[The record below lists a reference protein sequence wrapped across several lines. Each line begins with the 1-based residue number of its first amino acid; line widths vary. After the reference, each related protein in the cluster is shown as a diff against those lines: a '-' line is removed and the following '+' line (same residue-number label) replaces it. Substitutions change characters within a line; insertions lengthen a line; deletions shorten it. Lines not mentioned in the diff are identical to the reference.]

1 MVLSMLL
8 LPFMDAIVKF
18 LSNRYPILQL
28 IWARFFFHFLIIL
41 PCVVFQYGGRVFHQA
56 HPLKLLS
63 PGLFLLGG
71 TGLFFVAI
79 QYLPLADAIA
89 ILFFDAVIVVA
100 LSSLVLGEQV
110 PLRRW
115 LACAVGFIAILMIV
129 RPGGSGFHWASL
141 IALVAALFWAL
152 YFVSTRMMSG
162 KVPPLVM
169 LGWQSVSGFV
179 LMTAA
184 LPFFWVTPTFVDGIM
199 MVLIGAIGAVG
210 HLLFIRAFVYV
221 QASLLAP
228 LRYLEI
234 VMQVVLGYWLF
245 GDYPDL
251 WAWMGIGLII
261 GVGIYLGRAEI
272 ATNASRKVKVNDG
285 NDTVL

>member
-1 MVLSMLL
+1 
-8 LPFMDAIVKF
+8 MDAIVKF

-41 PCVVFQYGGRVFHQA
+41 PCVFFRHGRRVIYQA

-71 TGLFFVAI
+71 TGLIFVAI
-79 QYLPLADAIA
+79 QHLPLADAIA